1 MMHITLQI
9 VKIQEN
15 HKNNLFESTTGE
27 KVRNCT
33 IFRYNSAINAKNN
46 FHYDKKTL
54 QKCYVCQIIN

>member
-1 MMHITLQI
+1 MMPITLQI

-15 HKNNLFESTTGE
+15 HKNNSFESATGE
-27 KVRNCT
+27 KVRICT